1 MDRWEYRTIKFKLK
15 GFSGGI
21 LETEDFNYELNRLGD
36 QGWEL
41 VSCFTSNGANGYS
54 RDAVAVFKRRK

>member
-1 MDRWEYRTIKFKLK
+1 MDRWEYRTLKFKLK

-21 LETEDFNYELNRLGD
+21 LETEDFNNELNRLGD

-41 VSCFTSNGANGYS
+41 VSSFTTNAANGYS
-54 RDAVAVFKRRK
+54 RDAVAIFKRRK

>member
-21 LETEDFNYELNRLGD
+21 LETEDFNNELNRLGD

-41 VSCFTSNGANGYS
+41 VSSFTSNAANGYS
-54 RDAVAVFKRRK
+54 RDAVAILKRRK